1 MKPLIAALAAK
12 LRHAIGRWVWR
23 GPTSREELLHCAQ
36 LAEKNQIVQPDVLR
50 MIERVLSV
58 SDLQARDIMIPRVQM
73 VTIHI
78 DASLEEIHKIVVSSG
93 HSRFPVISEKE
104 IDETVNGILLAKD
117 LIADLDVP
125 GNGSFRLHE
134 LLRPV
139 MHVPESIRL
148 NVLLKKFQETRSHM
162 AIIVNEYEGI
172 AGLVTIE
179 DVLEEIVGEIEDE
192 SDFDSDEQITRVSDH
207 EFLVDA
213 QMDIDEFNAH
223 ASLQI
228 ADDDVE
234 TIGGLLLKLAGKV
247 PSAGEKF
254 EHQGMVIEVI
264 DADGRRLRQLRITL
278 PAPQAP

>member
-1 MKPLIAALAAK
+1 MKSLITALAAR
-12 LRHAIGRWVWR
+12 LRQAIGRWVWR
-23 GPTSREELLHCAQ
+23 GPTSRAELLYSAR
-36 LAEKNQIVQPDVLR
+36 LAEKNQIVQPDALR

-73 VTIHI
+73 VTIHS
-78 DASLEEIHKIVVSSG
+78 DANLEDIHKIVVSSG
-93 HSRFPVISEKE
+93 HSRFPVIAEKE
-104 IDETVNGILLAKD
+104 IEETVSGILLAKD
-117 LIADLDVP
+117 LITDPDLPD
-125 GNGSFRLHE
+125 NGSFRLHE

-148 NVLLKKFQETRSHM
+148 NVLLKKFQETHGHM

-192 SDFDSDEQITRVSDH
+192 SDLDSDEQLIKVSDY

-223 ASLQI
+223 VNMQI
-228 ADDDVE
+228 GDDDIE

-264 DADGRRLRQLRITL
+264 DADGRRLKQLRINL
-278 PAPQAP
+278 HASQNP